1 MRPRSWVLVL
11 AVAYALLQLANVT
24 GRDTPDS
31 KNYLSY
37 ALSLRGDGKQE
48 AAAATIDW
56 ACEGEASIAARRQS
70 VDVVRFHRADPGAE
84 VLAACREREWRT
96 VGARLA
102 AGQTGGHTVP
112 FMPDRFMRIFEARP
126 GYPLFLVPFLTLF
139 GVTWGMWAAG
149 VTAAVAGGVLVFLVL
164 RTLQAP
170 AGVCLTGQALYYV
183 LPVGTTAMRPMAEGL
198 MLALTLVAVWGG
210 ALALDG
216 RVRAGVWTT
225 VGALAALFAVKH
237 SQALF
242 LGLALAAAGALIA
255 VRRRRRG
262 RPVGRGAVAVAAA
275 GAGGAAVT
283 LLLAG
288 LLRYPSESESLQDLL
303 TRHFTRLD
311 RERPWPEFWQLQQRF
326 WPEWLRRQLWE
337 PLFAAALAGGAWGA
351 LRGPRRAFGVLVV
364 AAASTG
370 FLTQAGHPDIAI
382 WGGRLIVLAWLLP
395 VLGLPL
401 LLEPL
406 VRGRVALPA
415 QERPDRT
422 HSMR

>member
-1 MRPRSWVLVL
+1 MRPRAWVLVL
-11 AVAYALLQLANVT
+11 AVVYALLQLANVT

-37 ALSLRGDGKQE
+37 ALSLRGVGKHE

-56 ACEGEASIAARRQS
+56 ACEGKASIAARRQS
-70 VDVVRFHRADPGAE
+70 VDVVRFHRADPSAG
-84 VLAACREREWRT
+84 VLAACREREWRN

-112 FMPDRFMRIFEARP
+112 FMPERFMRIFEARP
-126 GYPLFLVPFLTLF
+126 GYPAFLVPFLTLF

-149 VTAAVAGGVLVFLVL
+149 VAVAAAGGALVFLIL
-164 RTLQAP
+164 RTLRAP
-170 AGVCLTGQALYYV
+170 AGVALTGQALYYV
-183 LPVGTTAMRPMAEGL
+183 LPCGATAMRPMTEGL
-198 MLALTLVAVWGG
+198 LLALTLTAVWGC

-216 RVRAGVWTT
+216 RVRAGTWLVG
-225 VGALAALFAVKH
+225 GALAALFTVKH

-262 RPVGRGAVAVAAA
+262 RPAGRAVVAVTVTGAA
-275 GAGGAAVT
+275 GAAGT

-288 LLRYPSESESLQDLL
+288 LLHHPSEAESLQDLL
-303 TRHFTRLD
+303 TGHFARPD

-326 WPEWLRRQLWE
+326 WVEWLRRQLWE
-337 PLFAAALAGGAWGA
+337 PLFLAALAAGAWGA
-351 LRGPRRAFGVLVV
+351 LRGRRRAFGVLV
-364 AAASTG
+364 AAAAATG
-370 FLTQAGHPDIAI
+370 VLTQAGHPDIAI
-382 WGGRLIVLAWLLP
+382 WGGRLIALAWLLP
-395 VLGLPL
+395 VLGLPML
-401 LLEPL
+401 IEPL

-415 QERPDRT
+415 QERPDRA